1 MPHPNDFS
9 RLAFYA
15 AHKLLEKEDRQ
26 PSGVLVEMFSQF
38 DTNSARQAGL
48 LPLWLI
54 FNTQDSLQYLK
65 DMVPRFPVEKP
76 VFFSPLATF
85 SLTPDMVSWENWEL
99 ALAGIKWINI
109 GTRASHY
116 PADARALV
124 KWVEPLRNWV
134 KENRQPVFGRISAEE
149 LLKLWQEIS

>member
-1 MPHPNDFS
+1 
-9 RLAFYA
+9 
-15 AHKLLEKEDRQ
+15 
-26 PSGVLVEMFSQF
+26 
-38 DTNSARQAGL
+38 
-48 LPLWLI
+48 
-54 FNTQDSLQYLK
+54 
-65 DMVPRFPVEKP
+65 
-76 VFFSPLATF
+76 
-85 SLTPDMVSWENWEL
+85 MVSWENWEL